1 MILNPGSV
9 GQPRDQDPR
18 AAYSLIDTETLEWEW
33 RRVEYNV
40 EIVQARMRLADLPS
54 RLILRL
60 EEGW

>member
-18 AAYSLIDTETLEWEW
+18 AAYSLIDTDSLGWEW
-33 RRVEYNV
+33 RRVEYDV